1 MVRNMSMKKDT
12 NTTADLI
19 SMPRRSSRCS
29 TSVASGSSTVTL
41 LRLLVSSYPS
51 SLMAFI
57 VSFLPLSFS
66 FDAIT
71 FTFFFRNSQ
80 KDIYEN
86 FRICLTIHHFLLLYK
101 VSRQQAD
108 LYYPGTG

>member
-1 MVRNMSMKKDT
+1 MVRNMSMKKNT

-41 LRLLVSSYPS
+41 LRRVSSYPS

-57 VSFLPLSFS
+57 VSFLSLSFS
-66 FDAIT
+66 FDTIT
-71 FTFFFRNSQ
+71 FTFSFHNSQ
-80 KDIYEN
+80 KGIYEN
-86 FRICLTIHHFLLLYK
+86 FRICLTIHHFLLPNKVKRRQAVLYH
-101 VSRQQAD
+101 
-108 LYYPGTG
+108 LGTG